1 MAGHHE
7 FTVWPP
13 NDAHAAHS
21 ARQPEQQ
28 RRRDT
33 RDKNIKIY
41 EGGHGR
47 EESFPHASFD
57 SGVKNPNS
65 PGNVSAAVLLVP
77 RREQKVTSTRSS
89 VPCRLTPRDK
99 HVRMGSK
106 WLCSQ
111 QQNGTTAPRQRD
123 HERRKGENHAIVPR
137 REVPTSA
144 MNDQ

>member
-1 MAGHHE
+1 MKQGEGGRGWGEGGRGEGGREGRREGGREGGGFRFGARTCVCCLPFSIPCTEAAVVVAGHHE
-7 FTVWPP
+7 FTVPPP

-57 SGVKNPNS
+57 SGVKNLNS
-65 PGNVSAAVLLVP
+65 PGNVCAAVLLVP
-77 RREQKVTSTRSS
+77 RREQKV
-89 VPCRLTPRDK
+89 K
-99 HVRMGSK
+99 
-106 WLCSQ
+106 
-111 QQNGTTAPRQRD
+111 
-123 HERRKGENHAIVPR
+123 
-137 REVPTSA
+137 
-144 MNDQ
+144 

>member
-1 MAGHHE
+1 M
-7 FTVWPP
+7 
-13 NDAHAAHS
+13 
-21 ARQPEQQ
+21 
-28 RRRDT
+28 
-33 RDKNIKIY
+33 
-41 EGGHGR
+41 
-47 EESFPHASFD
+47 
-57 SGVKNPNS
+57 
-65 PGNVSAAVLLVP
+65 
-77 RREQKVTSTRSS
+77 TSTRSS

-144 MNDQ
+144 MMISDRETIRPALKAKIWENFAFKIEILNNLSKIGSLTRAVRT